1 MIAPQVAAVTTAM
14 VRVQPSSF
22 KRSQR
27 VLVTGSGW
35 QQIEFCTPRVVIA
48 VDGHVR
54 ARALLDGKGRFAL
67 RVRLGRG
74 LAVGQHAFVAE
85 QTCENGDT
93 GAQFVALRIKLRVR
107 VLAA

>member
-1 MIAPQVAAVTTAM
+1 MIAAQPATVTTAT
-14 VRVQPSSF
+14 VRVQPSVF
-22 KRSQR
+22 RRAQP

-35 QQIEFCTPRVVIA
+35 QQIEFCKPRVVIS

-85 QTCENGDT
+85 QTCENGNT
-93 GAQFVALRIKLRVR
+93 GALSVALRIKLRVR
-107 VLAA
+107 VLPG

>member
-1 MIAPQVAAVTTAM
+1 MIAAQATTATTAT

-22 KRSQR
+22 KRAQP

-35 QQIEFCTPRVVIA
+35 QQIEFCQPRVVIA

-85 QTCENGDT
+85 QSCENGET
-93 GAQFVALRIKLRVR
+93 GAVSVALRIKLRVR
-107 VLAA
+107 VIA